1 MTQKDIIVTN
11 KLGLHA
17 RPSAL
22 LVKLANNFRSEFRI
36 VNGDSEV
43 NGKIIMG
50 VMTLAAAQGTRLTL
64 FADGEDEEYLLDEVT
79 KLFASNFNED

>member
-43 NGKIIMG
+43 NGKSIMG